1 LAKLRRPG
9 ILTQFIFV
17 FLQLADFVTTM
28 IALHT
33 GGVEENAFVSRL
45 MVIGSLQ
52 GLILSKAI
60 ILAVA
65 VAVVRLGKGRIL
77 RWANVVFGGVVLWNF
92 VVIVRLA
99 LRAHGA

>member
-1 LAKLRRPG
+1 
-9 ILTQFIFV
+9 
-17 FLQLADFVTTM
+17 M

-33 GGVEENAFVSRL
+33 GGVEKNVFVSRL

-65 VAVVRLGKGRIL
+65 VAVVRLGKGWIL
-77 RWANVVFGGVVLWNF
+77 RWANVVFGGVVLWNL
-92 VVIVRLA
+92 VVIVRLI
-99 LRAHGA
+99 LRSHGA